1 MAGIDYQ
8 RTDGSGV
15 RGWTAV
21 LTDPA
26 EAWDAGGQAPV
37 WIVHRKHHSLPREFA
52 RTLRTAVAE
61 AVFAL
66 KVPQPEAVI
75 ADLGI
80 ANCEEAAVV
89 RIGTAGG
96 RSRACS
102 RLQTVCPAARGLH
115 WAEAVF
121 RRPRSPR
128 LPRNRG
134 RITSGM
140 GAMTRDYDDD
150 PERSRSWRAP
160 HDVHQI
166 TAPELNGGP
175 RPSDGH
181 QRRRARPSTSP
192 RPKGAIE
199 ELRRAPRDCPLPPA

>member
-80 ANCEEAAVV
+80 ATCEEAAVV
-89 RIGTAGG
+89 RIGPQAGAVVRVVAYRQFVQQLAAALG
-96 RSRACS
+96 RGG
-102 RLQTVCPAARGLH
+102 VPAAAVHPPAKKSWQNHVWYGRDDSGL
-115 WAEAVF
+115 
-121 RRPRSPR
+121 
-128 LPRNRG
+128 
-134 RITSGM
+134 
-140 GAMTRDYDDD
+140 
-150 PERSRSWRAP
+150 
-160 HDVHQI
+160 
-166 TAPELNGGP
+166 
-175 RPSDGH
+175 
-181 QRRRARPSTSP
+181 RRRS
-192 RPKGAIE
+192 
-199 ELRRAPRDCPLPPA
+199 